1 MEEKEFINADLVIE
15 EFIKA
20 NDIRYEEIVKNKLY
34 FKELS
39 SKLNQDSGLTH
50 CEIAKIFGVSRVKIT
65 RIINDI

>member
-1 MEEKEFINADLVIE
+1 MWRKREFINADLVIE

-50 CEIAKIFGVSRVKIT
+50 CEIAKNIWS
-65 RIINDI
+65 